1 MTDWSEYWTF
11 TDSDV
16 IPCSDLHDI
25 IMPIFNPV
33 LCQGIKI
40 MGTQYSFFSLEISP
54 DFLNL
59 LMILY
64 PVNEAIFKENRSE
77 IIPQF

>member
-25 IMPIFNPV
+25 IMSIFNTV

-54 DFLNL
+54 DFL
-59 LMILY
+59 LY
-64 PVNEAIFKENRSE
+64 PVNEAIFKENRFE